1 MHGVEC
7 ETVCVCVC
15 VYAAAA
21 TTTTVRQSGRWDGW
35 KTGRRWRGT
44 PARRDIRK
52 IREKIIKKY
61 KLNVVFTYSVKSPGR
76 MYKKRA

>member
-1 MHGVEC
+1 MTRDGCNIRRQGTETSEYDDGGCGGGGDGGWTVVVE
-7 ETVCVCVC
+7 
-15 VYAAAA
+15 
-21 TTTTVRQSGRWDGW
+21 D
-35 KTGRRWRGT
+35 T

>member
-1 MHGVEC
+1 MGAIYDGRGRKLVNMM
-7 ETVCVCVC
+7 TVVV
-15 VYAAAA
+15 VDGGGW
-21 TTTTVRQSGRWDGW
+21 TVVAED
-35 KTGRRWRGT
+35 T